1 MQKLSVQAP
10 RSVVMIRPQHF
21 SPNPATAEDNAFQAN
36 DALRTAAAIAT
47 AAHGEVTQA
56 AKRLEAAGV
65 TVHLFED
72 ESRATPD
79 SVFPNNWFS
88 THSGGH
94 VALYPMFSPSRR
106 KERRQDVI
114 EMLKHRYRVQD
125 VIDYSGL
132 EQDGVYLEGTGA
144 MVLDHIERVAYAARS
159 NRTNEVALE
168 RFCTHF
174 NFEPVVFDAVDA
186 ESRPIYHTNVL
197 MCIGTDFCLIGLATI
212 RDAARRAEIAERLA
226 ETGRTII
233 DLSHEQIGDF
243 AGNAIE
249 LQGRDGRVV
258 ALSSRALGALR
269 PDQVAALERSVTLLP
284 LNVATIELAGGS
296 VRCMLAGI
304 HLAARG
310 ALKASGA
317 NPAEAAL
324 LSAP

>member
-1 MQKLSVQAP
+1 MTMQKLSVQAP
-10 RSVVMIRPQHF
+10 KSVVMIRPHHF
-21 SPNPATAEDNAFQAN
+21 HPNPATAEDNVFQAS
-36 DALRTAAAIAT
+36 DAERSASAIAAA
-47 AAHGEVTQA
+47 AHAEVTRA
-56 AKRLEAAGV
+56 AERLEAAGV

-72 ESRATPD
+72 EGQATPD

-94 VALYPMFSPSRR
+94 VAIYPMYSPSRR
-106 KERRQDVI
+106 KERRIDVI
-114 EMLKHRYRVQD
+114 EMLKRRYRVQD

-132 EQDGVYLEGTGA
+132 EEDNVFLEGTGA

-159 NRTNEVALE
+159 NRTSEVALE

-186 ESRPIYHTNVL
+186 SGRPIYHTNVL
-197 MCIGTDFCLIGLATI
+197 MCIGTEFCLIGLNTI

-226 ETGRTII
+226 DGGRAII
-233 DLSHEQIGDF
+233 DLTHEQITEF

-249 LQGRDGRVV
+249 LHGRNGRVV
-258 ALSSRALGALR
+258 AMSSRALKALR
-269 PDQVAALERSVTLLP
+269 PDQVAVLEGLATVLP
-284 LNVATIELAGGS
+284 LDVPTIELAGGS

-310 ALKASGA
+310 GMQAVA
-317 NPAEAAL
+317 
-324 LSAP
+324 